1 MDETIDREAHEIEH
15 WCQSN
20 GVPCAPGTRPDGE
33 LLKQIRGLW
42 EHAPNWH
49 TMIELNR
56 RYLQRRLPVCAGYG
70 MPPDEETDRFTNL
83 LRLHD
88 YGVISTNSCPGWE
101 DQLDDSPTFKRQRAF
116 LKFSIPTRTL
126 FANTPDALYNFVK
139 KLRDSEELYAFVRFK
154 YDKAPD
160 GVQRDREINSLME
173 FGNCCSFPDSTSE
186 EWKMEKWELD
196 GDDDDD
202 DEVTGFLVP
211 QEQRRQSSQ
220 AWYHYGHTRVDM
232 SGSDFGDNNKP
243 FPASH
248 AADPLQISVFA
259 KDWNYKEIGESIERL
274 LIDSGIVPGFV
285 ARG

>member
-42 EHAPNWH
+42 EHAPSWH

-56 RYLQRRLPVCAGYG
+56 RYLQRRLPVCAGYE

-101 DQLDDSPTFKRQRAF
+101 DQLDDLPTFKRQRAF

-139 KLRDSEELYAFVRFK
+139 KLRDSEEVYAFVRFK
-154 YDKAPD
+154 YDNAPD
-160 GVQRDREINSLME
+160 GVQRDPDISKLME
-173 FGNCCSFPDSTSE
+173 FGYCCSFPDSEKAVWKE
-186 EWKMEKWELD
+186 EDWDLVENDLK
-196 GDDDDD
+196 
-202 DEVTGFLVP
+202 EVTGFSIP
-211 QEQRRQSSQ
+211 QEQRRQHSQ
-220 AWYHYGHTRVDM
+220 AWYRYGYQEVYF
-232 SGSDFGDNNKP
+232 SGSDFDDDNNP
-243 FPASH
+243 FPASR
-248 AADPLQISVFA
+248 AADPLEVSVFA
-259 KDWNYKEIGESIERL
+259 KDWDYREIGDSIERL

-285 ARG
+285 AGG